1 MIIGLE
7 GVSCVGKTTLAAAL
21 SARLPATSV
30 ACYYH
35 AAPDLSWLPE
45 PAAATAAQQV
55 DNLAMLM
62 RIEALRRASVL
73 AALAQGHDVILDRTV
88 DTLLAHAHAVGRL
101 HGFDCDDQARAVVLA
116 HPRVVPDITLL
127 LHADPAEVTARAARR
142 IGMPTIF
149 YAPEFTA
156 HFHDYFA
163 RPLAPRCVRLDSTR
177 GPDEV
182 AERAVAVLAG
192 HRLVEERTAA

>member
-7 GVSCVGKTTLAAAL
+7 GVSCVGKTTLATAL
-21 SARLPATSV
+21 AARLPASSV

-62 RIEALRRASVL
+62 RIEALRRTSVL

-88 DTLLAHAHAVGRL
+88 DTLLARSPSL
-101 HGFDCDDQARAVVLA
+101 
-116 HPRVVPDITLL
+116 
-127 LHADPAEVTARAARR
+127 
-142 IGMPTIF
+142 
-149 YAPEFTA
+149 
-156 HFHDYFA
+156 
-163 RPLAPRCVRLDSTR
+163 TR
-177 GPDEV
+177 
-182 AERAVAVLAG
+182 
-192 HRLVEERTAA
+192 